1 VTDAIGFRTVAVA
14 EPRFPILILTADDFG
29 ASARVNAAIARAHR
43 EGVLACASLMINGP
57 AAAEAVALARAC
69 PELRVGLHL
78 VVVDGRSALEPE
90 RVPGIVDRTGR
101 FPASPLL
108 AGLRYGLRPGARAQ
122 LAEEIRAQFDRFGDT
137 GLSLDHVTGHHHL
150 HMHPVLWPLVMAEA
164 ERHAADGI
172 RVTRDDL
179 GLSAAWSRRGLGGR
193 AAHAAIFAWL
203 AQRSRRELT
212 GRRLHWVSRVY
223 GVLQGGGLTE
233 AYLLWLVNALPSS
246 DAEIIFHPG
255 ARAAGSPEPGS
266 DQETQALT
274 SPALRATIVERG
286 FQVGGYTDLQSA
298 GAGGDGVRP
307 PLTSA

>member
-1 VTDAIGFRTVAVA
+1 MTG
-14 EPRFPILILTADDFG
+14 PRPPILILTADDFG
-29 ASARVNAAIARAHR
+29 ASPRVNAAIIQAHR
-43 EGVLACASLMINGP
+43 EGVLASASLIVTGA

-69 PELRVGLHL
+69 PGLRVGLHL
-78 VVVDGRSALEPE
+78 VVVDGCCALQPD

-101 FPASPLL
+101 FPASPLT
-108 AGLRYGLRPGARAQ
+108 AGLRYGLRRGARAQ
-122 LAEEIRAQFDRFGDT
+122 LAEEIRAQFDRFADT
-137 GLSLDHVTGHHHL
+137 GLNLDHVTGHHHL

-164 ERHAADGI
+164 ERHGAAGI

-179 GLSAAWSRRGLGGR
+179 RLSVAWNRRGLGVR

-203 AQRSRRELT
+203 AQRCRRELT
-212 GRRLHWVSRVY
+212 GRRLQWVSRVY

-233 AYLLWLVNALPSS
+233 AYLLWLVKALPSS

-255 ARAAGSPEPGS
+255 AGAAGSQEPGS
-266 DQETQALT
+266 DPETQALT
-274 SPALRATIVERG
+274 SAALRAAIVERG
-286 FQVGGYTDLQSA
+286 FQVGGYTDLQPT